1 MVVAAAGAV
10 RHDDIVRH
18 AAAQFGALPPAS
30 NSTVAEVGA
39 RYVGGV
45 RSSFKPFEQSHVVL
59 GFEGP
64 AIGHADAFTAQVLA
78 GLLGGGMSSRL
89 FQEVR
94 EKRGLCYTIYA
105 TAWGLTDSGMF
116 QIHAATGAKSVAEL
130 VDVVTGELAALGVDG
145 PTAREVDRAK
155 AQLKAGLLMSLES
168 SSARVEQMGRQM
180 LSYGRLLSAEELIAE
195 VEAVDVDKVKGFAA
209 RLTGRAP
216 AVAIVGAG
224 RRSGTHATKAHAQLS
239 RLAGPPAAAVRKA
252 PKAGR

>member
-1 MVVAAAGAV
+1 MEFKDGRESAAAVAYTGE
-10 RHDDIVRH
+10 I
-18 AAAQFGALPPAS
+18 QGLAS
-30 NSTVAEVGA
+30 S
-39 RYVGGV
+39 VGG
-45 RSSFKPFEQSHVVL
+45 
-59 GFEGP
+59 
-64 AIGHADAFTAQVLA
+64 
-78 GLLGGGMSSRL
+78 
-89 FQEVR
+89 
-94 EKRGLCYTIYA
+94 
-105 TAWGLTDSGMF
+105 
-116 QIHAATGAKSVAEL
+116 AEL
-130 VDVVTGELAALGVDG
+130 A
-145 PTAREVDRAK
+145 RAK